1 MAGVRL
7 LWHGVSQAAV
17 LPSAFREA
25 LISRMNHEN
34 SLKLKGT
41 MNESKIDKDIFVY
54 TALFTGIEFHVFKL
68 EAGAVRTGNDQGF

>member
-1 MAGVRL
+1 
-7 LWHGVSQAAV
+7 
-17 LPSAFREA
+17 
-25 LISRMNHEN
+25 MNHEN